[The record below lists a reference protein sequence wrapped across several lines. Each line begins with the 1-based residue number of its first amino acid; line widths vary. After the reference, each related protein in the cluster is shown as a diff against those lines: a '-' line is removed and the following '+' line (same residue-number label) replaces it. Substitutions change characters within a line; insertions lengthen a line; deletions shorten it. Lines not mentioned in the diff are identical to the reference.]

1 MQNDSNKNT
10 LMFLVC
16 AFAILI
22 GYQFFVLGPQQK
34 QREAELRAK
43 KVAEAQVADAAGHD
57 ASARTASPQPLKLS
71 RDAAKAQSPRI
82 AVDTPALSGSIALK
96 GARIDD
102 LWLKRYTQTADKNS
116 PPVEL
121 FRPEGAEHAWFA
133 DFGWAG
139 RPAAGLPT
147 PRPSGPPRP
156 ARCCAR
162 HARRPDL

>member
-22 GYQFFVLGPQQK
+22 GYQFLYAGPN
-34 QREAELRAK
+34 QRKEAAAFQAK
-43 KVAEAQVADAAGHD
+43 KAAEAQAALAPGMVVGADG
-57 ASARTASPQPLKLS
+57 TPQPLKLS

-102 LWLKRYTQTADKNS
+102 LWLKRYTQGVAKTS
-116 PPVEL
+116 PPNMIA
-121 FRPEGAEHAWFA
+121 RA
-133 DFGWAG
+133 
-139 RPAAGLPT
+139 
-147 PRPSGPPRP
+147 PRPRRPPPRP
-156 ARCCAR
+156 IPPFLVKSDPCRTTPTKTR
-162 HARRPDL
+162 

>member
-34 QREAELRAK
+34 QQEAALRAK
-43 KVAEAQVADAAGHD
+43 KAAEAQIAAQPGMTIGADGL
-57 ASARTASPQPLKLS
+57 PQPLKLS
-71 RDAAKAQSPRI
+71 RDQAKAQSPRI

-102 LWLKRYTQTADKNS
+102 LWLKRFTQTVDKNS

-133 DFGWAG
+133 DFG
-139 RPAAGLPT
+139 
-147 PRPSGPPRP
+147 
-156 ARCCAR
+156 
-162 HARRPDL
+162 